1 MAPERPGKK
10 LGGKMSENKTLKKA
24 KSVAGRL
31 PFLLVA
37 VLIGL
42 LSWLAP
48 ASAQQKFS
56 GTVFFDYTFYLSN
69 DGPITTPPTN
79 NPNFKNNFMNFRRVY
94 FRYDNKIN
102 DNISFRL
109 TLDGDTVKAV
119 DSSGK
124 ADDKFRPYLKHM
136 YLQVNNLVPDADIKI
151 GMADTITFKLAED
164 RWGYRS
170 VAKTLLDGYKDITG
184 KDIDATSADI
194 GISLSGKLLRQVRYG
209 VMLSSGE
216 GYSKPEKDKHK
227 KLSSFIQLIPVAGF
241 SVVGYIDYE
250 KQDVGA
256 RAYTYKGDVYVEFI
270 PNLTLGAEYFVYRN
284 DKNLLDGQ
292 RYDRSGLSVFG
303 RYNLI
308 PEKLNLFARFDR
320 YEPSDL
326 TDLDEISLIIAGL
339 DWAPLHS
346 SFKLQPN
353 IWVYDYKDLLK
364 KNDLIFNLT
373 FLMSF

>member
-1 MAPERPGKK
+1 MSLDRKPTRPI
-10 LGGKMSENKTLKKA
+10 
-24 KSVAGRL
+24 
-31 PFLLVA
+31 LLIA
-37 VLIGL
+37 VLISL
-42 LSWLAP
+42 LSLLIP
-48 ASAQQKFS
+48 AAAQQKFS

-69 DGPITTPPTN
+69 DGPITTPPPNT
-79 NPNFKNNFMNFRRVY
+79 PNFKNNFMQFRRVY

-109 TLDGDTVKAV
+109 TLDGDNV
-119 DSSGK
+119 
-124 ADDKFRPYLKHM
+124 DKFRPYLKHM
-136 YLQVNNLVPDADIKI
+136 YLQINNLIPDSDIKI
-151 GMADTITFKLAED
+151 GMADTITFKMAED

-184 KDIDATSADI
+184 KDIDATSADL
-194 GISLSGKLLRQVRYG
+194 GISLSGKFLRQVRYG

-216 GYSKPEKDKHK
+216 SYTKPEKDKHK
-227 KLSSFIQLIPVAGF
+227 KLSSYLQLIPVAGF
-241 SVVGYIDYE
+241 SIVGYIDYE

-256 RAYTYKGDVYVEFI
+256 HAYTYKGDVYVEFI
-270 PNLTLGAEYFVYRN
+270 PNLTLAAEYFVYRN
-284 DKNLLDGQ
+284 DKNLLNGE

-303 RYNLI
+303 RYTLI

-320 YEPSDL
+320 YEPSNL

-353 IWVYDYKDLLK
+353 IWVYDYKDPLK
-364 KNDLIFNLT
+364 KNDLILNLT
-373 FLMSF
+373 VLMSF

>member
-1 MAPERPGKK
+1 MSANKK
-10 LGGKMSENKTLKKA
+10 SKKV
-24 KSVAGRL
+24 KFIVGRSL
-31 PFLLVA
+31 FLLA
-37 VLIGL
+37 AILTSL
-42 LSWLAP
+42 FSWLSP
-48 ASAQQKFS
+48 AFAQQKFS

-69 DGPITTPPTN
+69 DGPITTPPPN
-79 NPNFKNNFMNFRRVY
+79 NPNFKNNFMQFRRVY

-119 DSSGK
+119 DASGK

-136 YLQVNNLVPDADIKI
+136 YLQINNLIPEADIKI
-151 GMADTITFKLAED
+151 GMADTITFKMAED

-194 GISLSGKLLRQVRYG
+194 GISLTGKLVRQVRYG

-227 KLSSFIQLIPVAGF
+227 KISSYLQLIPVAGL
-241 SVVGYIDYE
+241 SLVGYLDYE

-256 RAYTYKGDVYVEFI
+256 RAYTYKADMYVEFI

-284 DKNLLDGQ
+284 DKNLLNGE

-303 RYNLI
+303 RYNLV

-320 YEPSDL
+320 YEPSNL
-326 TDLDEISLIIAGL
+326 TDLDELSLVIAGL
-339 DWAPLHS
+339 DWAPLNS

-353 IWVYDYKDLLK
+353 IWLYDYKDPLK

>member
-1 MAPERPGKK
+1 
-10 LGGKMSENKTLKKA
+10 MSENKTLKKA

>member
-1 MAPERPGKK
+1 
-10 LGGKMSENKTLKKA
+10 MSVKTTSLNKTRLP
-24 KSVAGRL
+24 GRL
-31 PFLLVA
+31 TVWLASGLLGLFLLF
-37 VLIGL
+37 
-42 LSWLAP
+42 AP
-48 ASAQQKFS
+48 ASAQQKLS

-69 DGPITTPPTN
+69 NGPITTPPPD
-79 NPNFKNNFMNFRRVY
+79 NPNFKNNFMHFRRVY

-102 DNISFRL
+102 DKVSFRL
-109 TLDGDTVKAV
+109 TLDGDTVKAT
-119 DSSGK
+119 DASNK
-124 ADDKFRPYLKHM
+124 PDDKFRPYLKHM
-136 YLQVNNLVPDADIKI
+136 YLQINELIPSASIKI

-184 KDIDATSADI
+184 NDIDATSADI
-194 GISLSGKLLRQVRYG
+194 GINVSGKIVRQVRYG
-209 VMLSSGE
+209 LMLSSGE

-227 KLSSFIQLIPVAGF
+227 KLSSHLQLIPIAGL
-241 SVVGYIDYE
+241 SIVGYVDYE

-256 RAYTYKGDVYVEFI
+256 KALTYKGDLFVEFI

-284 DKNLLDGQ
+284 DKNLVEGE

-308 PEKLNLFARFDR
+308 PEKLNLFARFDH
-320 YEPSDL
+320 YEPNSL
-326 TDLDEISLIIAGL
+326 TANDEISLIIAGL
-339 DWAPLHS
+339 DWSPLHS
-346 SFKLQPN
+346 SIKLQPN
-353 IWVYDYKDLLK
+353 IWVYDYKDPLK

>member
-1 MAPERPGKK
+1 MTANRK
-10 LGGKMSENKTLKKA
+10 SKKA
-24 KSVAGRL
+24 RTSPRL
-31 PFLLVA
+31 VPVLLA
-37 VLIGL
+37 AILISL
-42 LSWLAP
+42 FSWLTP

-56 GTVFFDYTFYLSN
+56 GTVFFDYTYYLSN
-69 DGPITTPPTN
+69 NGPITTPPPD
-79 NPNFKNNFMNFRRVY
+79 NPNFKNNFLHFRRVY

-109 TLDGDTVKAV
+109 TLDGDTLKAT
-119 DSSGK
+119 DASGK

-136 YLQVNNLVPDADIKI
+136 YLQINNLIPDADIKI

-170 VAKTLLDGYKDITG
+170 VAKTLMDGYKDITG
-184 KDIDATSADI
+184 KDVDASSADL
-194 GISLSGKLLRQVRYG
+194 GINLTGKLVRQVRYG

-216 GYSKPEKDKHK
+216 GYTKPEKDKHK
-227 KLSSFIQLIPVAGF
+227 KLSSYLQLIPVPGL
-241 SVVGYIDYE
+241 SLVGYVDYE
-250 KQDVGA
+250 KQDAGA
-256 RAYTYKGDVYVEFI
+256 NAYTYKADMYVEFI
-270 PNLTLGAEYFVYRN
+270 PNLTLGAEYFIYRN
-284 DKNLLDGQ
+284 DKNLLDGE

-320 YEPSDL
+320 YEPNNL
-326 TDLDEISLIIAGL
+326 ADLDEISLIIAGL

-353 IWVYDYKDLLK
+353 IWVYDYKDPLK